1 VASAGLRLEREEV
14 FLLSLD
20 FDEWV
25 DRPRPS
31 APARARARWLME
43 RRQEKV
49 VGSLRSWIEAG
60 RLRFERPSLLLR
72 AVRP

>member
-1 VASAGLRLEREEV
+1 
-14 FLLSLD
+14 
-20 FDEWV
+20 
-25 DRPRPS
+25 
-31 APARARARWLME
+31 ME